1 MDISQEEIKDFLEG
15 RDPQKYI
22 VSIES
27 SYDNNFVNLIIN
39 DPENGK
45 RIEKHKFRPFLWMK
59 TPDMTKFFKGD
70 RRLIK
75 LKMREHMISINQ
87 LRIEDNNGET
97 HPRLESGFKFLVET
111 RGSYRNIINFFKE
124 SGFDMQK
131 EENRRHFLT
140 IGPTEQF
147 LIQTGKRLFKGFDD
161 YADLVR
167 FSFDIET
174 TSLTPETGR
183 ILQIGMKDNRGFEHV
198 LDIESDNEEREAIET
213 FFNIIDELKPD
224 IICGYNS
231 ENFDWTYILG
241 RCELLNLDYK
251 KITKTLKR
259 GMPLYRKQAT
269 LKMGAEME
277 YYQQTVMWGYNILDV
292 WHAVRRAKA
301 INSNIKETGLKYI
314 TKYSKIAKPNRVY
327 VGHDKIAKI
336 WDDDRPYLF
345 NESNGKYIVSP
356 ENKDGYEDW
365 EEVDGKFIIKK
376 YLIDDLWETEQV
388 DYKYNQAT
396 FLLSKLVPSTLQRTS
411 TMGTAALWKI
421 LMCAWSYEN
430 GLAIP
435 DYQSKEKF
443 PGGLSRLLRIGFVP
457 NVVKLDYGSLYPSI
471 QLTHGVFPEVDIT
484 GALKGMLTY
493 LFATRDL
500 YKNLMKKAQKEG
512 DDVGADM
519 YDKKQLPIKIL
530 NNSNFGSVSAPDV
543 YPWGDTD
550 VGAMITCTG
559 RQYLRLMIRFFMEK
573 GFEPIVGDSV
583 TYDTPVYIKYGDDML
598 DILPISDLFDI
609 TGTIEGDQL
618 RDYSDKPYKILTRSG
633 WKDIKY
639 VYRHSTDKQ
648 IHRITTKDRLINVTE
663 DHSLFQ
669 NGKEIKPSELK
680 RFDKLDTY
688 EIPTNNIDTIIT
700 PAKAY
705 LYGFFLGDGSATCSS
720 RKQKYVSRKTGLTN
734 INKGKRSDWKI
745 SNSRIEFL
753 EKLQSILKNEFSIN
767 GLIKNHIKSSR
778 VYNLVVYNK
787 EFTQFFCENFYT
799 GYREKKIPN
808 IILNSTIEV
817 KKAFIEGVCA
827 SDGYGDTI
835 ETCSDIGMKS
845 QVAMCGIGSLLKEL
859 GVEYKIKT
867 RSDKQNFISFSMK
880 NNNRGNSSFTNKT
893 KKKSDEVWKNEIILN
908 KDIEKYVY
916 DVSTEDGTFI
926 CGINGIIAHNTDG
939 FNFKIPEN
947 ANHLTYIGLGNHQ
960 SVVKDKKYVG
970 IEAALAEFNE
980 KYMRGFMKLGIDEV
994 IESTIN
1000 LSRKNY
1006 ADLIDGEVKL
1016 VGNTIKS
1023 AKMPKYIEDFLDK
1036 AIRMLLEGNGTEFIE
1051 LYYENVEMIYNQ
1063 EIPLLK
1069 IASKGKVKQTL
1080 ESYKENTKRKNKAGN
1095 PMPRQAHMELLL
1107 KENINVNLGDTIY
1120 YINTGTKKSHADVKA
1135 KKNKD
1140 GSTDIEFNSSLIL
1153 TNQIENNPELKGE
1166 YNISKYLTAFNT
1178 RIEPL
1183 LVCFNIEIRDQILID
1198 NPSKRQYFTE
1208 KQLELC
1214 SGFPTEPADQDT
1226 LDDVFVMEQ
1235 KEIDFWNKVNVDPE
1249 YMYVTEE
1256 VEPINE
1262 LTKENVNDAEY
1273 F

>member
-1 MDISQEEIKDFLEG
+1 MELSKEEIKDFLEG

-22 VSIES
+22 IGIES
-27 SYDNNFVNLIIN
+27 TYDQNFVNLIIN
-39 DPENGK
+39 DPITGK
-45 RIEKHKFRPFLWMK
+45 RIEKHKFKPFLWMK
-59 TPDMTKFFKGD
+59 SPDMDKFFKGD

-75 LKMREHMISINQ
+75 TKLREHMVTITP
-87 LRIEDNNGET
+87 LKLEDEDGNI
-97 HPRLESGFKFLVET
+97 HKRLEAGFKFLVQT

-124 SGFDMQK
+124 SGIDIQK
-131 EENRRHFLT
+131 EDNRKGFLT
-140 IGPTEQF
+140 LGPTEQF

-198 LDIESDNEEREAIET
+198 LDIESDDEERDAIQT
-213 FFNIIDELKPD
+213 FFTIIDELKPD

-251 KITKTLKR
+251 KITKTLKN

-269 LKMGAEME
+269 LKLGGEME
-277 YYQQTVMWGYNILDV
+277 YYQQTVLWGYNVIDV

-336 WDDDRPYLF
+336 WVDERPYLF
-345 NESNGKYIVSP
+345 NESDGKYMVVP
-356 ENKDGYEDW
+356 EDKTGYEGW

-411 TMGTAALWKI
+411 TMGTAALWKV
-421 LMCAWSYEN
+421 LMCTWSYEN

-435 DYQSKEKF
+435 DYQPKEKF

-471 QLTHGVFPEVDIT
+471 QLTHDVFPEVDIT

-493 LFATRDL
+493 LFAERDL
-500 YKNLMKKAQKEG
+500 YKNLMKKAQREG
-512 DDVGADM
+512 DDKGADM
-519 YDKKQLPIKIL
+519 FDKKQLPIKIL
-530 NNSNFGSVSAPDV
+530 NNSNFGSLSAPDV
-543 YPWGDTD
+543 FPWGDTNI
-550 VGAMITCTG
+550 GAMITCTG
-559 RQYLRLMIRFFMEK
+559 RQYLRLMIKFFMDK

-583 TYDTPVYIKYGDDML
+583 TYDTPVYIKYEDDML

-639 VYRHSTDKQ
+639 VYRHGTEKQ
-648 IHRITTKDRLINVTE
+648 IKSISIKDRGNVDVTE

-669 NGKEIKPSELK
+669 NGVEIKPSSLK
-680 RFDKLDTY
+680 IGEYIDVY
-688 EIPTNNIDTIIT
+688 EN
-700 PAKAY
+700 
-705 LYGFFLGDGSATCSS
+705 GDVG
-720 RKQKYVSRKTGLTN
+720 QGLITN
-734 INKGKRSDWKI
+734 I
-745 SNSRIEFL
+745 
-753 EKLQSILKNEFSIN
+753 
-767 GLIKNHIKSSR
+767 
-778 VYNLVVYNK
+778 
-787 EFTQFFCENFYT
+787 
-799 GYREKKIPN
+799 
-808 IILNSTIEV
+808 
-817 KKAFIEGVCA
+817 
-827 SDGYGDTI
+827 
-835 ETCSDIGMKS
+835 SDINNPDS
-845 QVAMCGIGSLLKEL
+845 N
-859 GVEYKIKT
+859 
-867 RSDKQNFISFSMK
+867 NF
-880 NNNRGNSSFTNKT
+880 
-893 KKKSDEVWKNEIILN
+893 
-908 KDIEKYVY
+908 VY

-926 CGINGIIAHNTDG
+926 IGKGKIIAHNTDG
-939 FNFKIPEN
+939 FNFKIPDN
-947 ANHLTYIGLGNHQ
+947 AKELTYTGLGTHLT
-960 SVVKDKKYVG
+960 VVKDKIYTG

-980 KYMRGFMKLGIDEV
+980 KYMRGFMKLGIDEI

-1036 AIRMLLEGNGTEFIE
+1036 AIRMLLEGKGDEFIE

-1153 TNQIENNPELKGE
+1153 TNQIENNPDLKGE
-1166 YNISKYLTAFNT
+1166 YNVTKYLAAFNT

-1183 LVCFNIEIRDQILID
+1183 IVCFNPEIRSTILID
-1198 NPSKRQYFTE
+1198 NPSDRQYFTK

-1214 SGFPTEPADQDT
+1214 SGFPTDPIDQDT

-1235 KEIDFWNKVNVDPE
+1235 KEVDFWEKVNVNPE
-1249 YMYVTEE
+1249 YMYITEIEPTE
-1256 VEPINE
+1256 VIDVP
-1262 LTKENVNDAEY
+1262 TDTEY

>member
-75 LKMREHMISINQ
+75 LKMREHMVTINQ
-87 LRIEDNNGET
+87 LRTEDNNGET

-140 IGPTEQF
+140 VGPTEQF
-147 LIQTGKRLFKGFDD
+147 LIQTGKRLFKGFED
-161 YADLVR
+161 YGDLVR

-198 LDIESDNEEREAIET
+198 LEIENEDEERSAIET
-213 FFNIIDELKPD
+213 FFMLIDELKPD

-231 ENFDWTYILG
+231 ENFDWSYILG
-241 RCELLNLDYK
+241 RASLLGLEPNR
-251 KITKTLKR
+251 IAKTLKK

-336 WDDDRPYLF
+336 WNDDRPYLF
-345 NESNGKYIVSP
+345 NESDGKYIVSP
-356 ENKDGYEDW
+356 ENKDEYEGW

-512 DDVGADM
+512 DDVVADM

-543 YPWGDTD
+543 YPWGDID

-573 GFEPIVGDSV
+573 GFEPIVGD
-583 TYDTPVYIKYGDDML
+583 
-598 DILPISDLFDI
+598 
-609 TGTIEGDQL
+609 
-618 RDYSDKPYKILTRSG
+618 
-633 WKDIKY
+633 
-639 VYRHSTDKQ
+639 
-648 IHRITTKDRLINVTE
+648 
-663 DHSLFQ
+663 
-669 NGKEIKPSELK
+669 
-680 RFDKLDTY
+680 
-688 EIPTNNIDTIIT
+688 
-700 PAKAY
+700 
-705 LYGFFLGDGSATCSS
+705 
-720 RKQKYVSRKTGLTN
+720 
-734 INKGKRSDWKI
+734 
-745 SNSRIEFL
+745 
-753 EKLQSILKNEFSIN
+753 
-767 GLIKNHIKSSR
+767 
-778 VYNLVVYNK
+778 
-787 EFTQFFCENFYT
+787 
-799 GYREKKIPN
+799 
-808 IILNSTIEV
+808 
-817 KKAFIEGVCA
+817 
-827 SDGYGDTI
+827 
-835 ETCSDIGMKS
+835 
-845 QVAMCGIGSLLKEL
+845 
-859 GVEYKIKT
+859 
-867 RSDKQNFISFSMK
+867 
-880 NNNRGNSSFTNKT
+880 
-893 KKKSDEVWKNEIILN
+893 
-908 KDIEKYVY
+908 
-916 DVSTEDGTFI
+916 
-926 CGINGIIAHNTDG
+926 TDG

-947 ANHLTYIGLGNHQ
+947 ANDLTYIGLGNHQ
-960 SVVKDKKYVG
+960 SVVKDKKYIG

-980 KYMRGFMKLGIDEV
+980 KYMRGFMKLGIDEI

-1006 ADLIDGEVKL
+1006 ADLIDGDVKL

-1023 AKMPKYIEDFLDK
+1023 AKLPKYIEDFLDK
-1036 AIRMLLEGNGTEFIE
+1036 GVRLLLEGNGTEFIE

-1069 IASKGKVKQTL
+1069 IASKSKVKQTL
-1080 ESYKENTKRKNKAGN
+1080 DSYKENTKRKNKAGN

-1107 KENINVNLGDTIY
+1107 KENVSVNLGDTIY
-1120 YINTGTKKSHADVKA
+1120 YVNTGTKKSHADVKA
-1135 KKNKD
+1135 KKLKD
-1140 GSTDIEFNSSLIL
+1140 GTTEIEFNSSLIS
-1153 TNQIENNPELKGE
+1153 TQQIENNPDLKGE
-1166 YNISKYLTAFNT
+1166 YNISKYLSAFNT

-1183 LVCFNIEIRDQILID
+1183 LVCFSPEIRNQILID

-1262 LTKENVNDAEY
+1262 PPKENVNDIEY

>member
-1 MDISQEEIKDFLEG
+1 MELSKEEIKDFLEG

-22 VSIES
+22 IGIES
-27 SYDNNFVNLIIN
+27 TYDQNFVNLIIN
-39 DPENGK
+39 DPITGK
-45 RIEKHKFRPFLWMK
+45 RIEKHKFKPFLWMK
-59 TPDMTKFFKGD
+59 SPDMDKFFKGD

-75 LKMREHMISINQ
+75 TKLREHMITITP
-87 LRIEDNNGET
+87 LKLEDENGNI
-97 HPRLESGFKFLVET
+97 HKRLENGFKFLVQT
-111 RGSYRNIINFFKE
+111 RGSYRNITNFFKE
-124 SGFDMQK
+124 SGIDIQK
-131 EENRRHFLT
+131 EENRKGFLT
-140 IGPTEQF
+140 LGPTEQF
-147 LIQTGKRLFKGFDD
+147 LIQSGKRLFKGFDD

-198 LDIESDNEEREAIET
+198 LDIDSDDEERNAIYT

-251 KITKTLKR
+251 KITKTLKN

-269 LKMGAEME
+269 LKLGGEME
-277 YYQQTVMWGYNILDV
+277 YYQQTVLWGYNVIDV

-336 WDDDRPYLF
+336 WVDERPYLF
-345 NESNGKYIVSP
+345 NESDGKYMVVP
-356 ENKDGYEDW
+356 EDKTGYEGW

-411 TMGTAALWKI
+411 TMGTAALWKV
-421 LMCAWSYEN
+421 LMCTWSYEN

-435 DYQSKEKF
+435 DYQPKEKF

-471 QLTHGVFPEVDIT
+471 QLTHDVFPEVDIT

-493 LFATRDL
+493 LFAERDL
-500 YKNLMKKAQKEG
+500 YKNLMKKAQREG
-512 DDVGADM
+512 DDKGADM
-519 YDKKQLPIKIL
+519 FDKKQLPIKIL
-530 NNSNFGSVSAPDV
+530 NNSNFGSLSAPDV
-543 YPWGDTD
+543 FPWGDTNI
-550 VGAMITCTG
+550 GAMITCTG
-559 RQYLRLMIRFFMEK
+559 RQYLRLMIKFFMDK

-583 TYDTPVYIKYGDDML
+583 TYDTPVYIKYGDDIL

-639 VYRHSTDKQ
+639 VYRHGTEKQ
-648 IHRITTKDRLINVTE
+648 IKSISIKDRGNVDVTE

-669 NGKEIKPSELK
+669 NGVEIKPSSLK
-680 RFDKLDTY
+680 IGEYIDVY
-688 EIPTNNIDTIIT
+688 EN
-700 PAKAY
+700 
-705 LYGFFLGDGSATCSS
+705 GD
-720 RKQKYVSRKTGLTN
+720 VSQGLITN
-734 INKGKRSDWKI
+734 I
-745 SNSRIEFL
+745 
-753 EKLQSILKNEFSIN
+753 
-767 GLIKNHIKSSR
+767 
-778 VYNLVVYNK
+778 
-787 EFTQFFCENFYT
+787 
-799 GYREKKIPN
+799 
-808 IILNSTIEV
+808 
-817 KKAFIEGVCA
+817 
-827 SDGYGDTI
+827 
-835 ETCSDIGMKS
+835 SDIDNP
-845 QVAMCGIGSLLKEL
+845 CPN
-859 GVEYKIKT
+859 
-867 RSDKQNFISFSMK
+867 NF
-880 NNNRGNSSFTNKT
+880 
-893 KKKSDEVWKNEIILN
+893 
-908 KDIEKYVY
+908 VY

-926 CGINGIIAHNTDG
+926 IGKGKIIAHNTDG

-947 ANHLTYIGLGNHQ
+947 AKELTYTGLGTHLT
-960 SVVKDKKYVG
+960 VVKDKIYNG

-1036 AIRMLLEGNGTEFIE
+1036 AIRMLLEGNGNEFIE

-1140 GSTDIEFNSSLIL
+1140 GTTDIEFNSSLIL
-1153 TNQIENNPELKGE
+1153 TNQIENNPDLKGE
-1166 YNISKYLTAFNT
+1166 YNVTKYLVAFNT

-1183 LVCFNIEIRDQILID
+1183 IVCFSPEIRSDILID
-1198 NPSKRQYFTE
+1198 NPSKRQYFTK

-1214 SGFPTEPADQDT
+1214 SGFPTDPIDQDT

-1235 KEIDFWNKVNVDPE
+1235 KEIDFWEKVGANPE
-1249 YMYVTEE
+1249 YMYITEI
-1256 VEPINE
+1256 EPTEIINE
-1262 LTKENVNDAEY
+1262 PTDTEY

>member
-1 MDISQEEIKDFLEG
+1 MELSKEEIKDFLEG

-22 VSIES
+22 IGIES
-27 SYDNNFVNLIIN
+27 TYDQNFVNLIIN
-39 DPENGK
+39 DPITGK
-45 RIEKHKFRPFLWMK
+45 RIEKHKFKPFLWMK
-59 TPDMTKFFKGD
+59 SPDMDKFFKGD

-75 LKMREHMISINQ
+75 TKLREHMVTITP
-87 LRIEDNNGET
+87 LKLEDEDGNI
-97 HPRLESGFKFLVET
+97 HKRLEAGFKFLVQT

-124 SGFDMQK
+124 SGIDIQK
-131 EENRRHFLT
+131 EENRKGFLT
-140 IGPTEQF
+140 LGPTEQF

-198 LDIESDNEEREAIET
+198 LDIESDDEERDAIQT
-213 FFNIIDELKPD
+213 FFTIIDELKPD

-251 KITKTLKR
+251 KITKTLKN

-269 LKMGAEME
+269 LKLGGEME
-277 YYQQTVMWGYNILDV
+277 YYQQTVLWGYNVIDV

-336 WDDDRPYLF
+336 WVDERPYLF
-345 NESNGKYIVSP
+345 NESDGKYMVLP
-356 ENKDGYEDW
+356 EDKTGYEGW

-411 TMGTAALWKI
+411 TMGTAALWKV
-421 LMCAWSYEN
+421 LMCTWSYEN

-435 DYQSKEKF
+435 DYQPKEKF

-471 QLTHGVFPEVDIT
+471 QLTHDVFPEVDIT

-493 LFATRDL
+493 LFAERDL
-500 YKNLMKKAQKEG
+500 YKNLMKKAQREG
-512 DDVGADM
+512 DDKGADM
-519 YDKKQLPIKIL
+519 FDKKQLPIKIL
-530 NNSNFGSVSAPDV
+530 NNSNFGSLSAPDV
-543 YPWGDTD
+543 FPWGDTNI
-550 VGAMITCTG
+550 GAMITCTG
-559 RQYLRLMIRFFMEK
+559 RQYLRLMIKFFMDK
-573 GFEPIVGDSV
+573 GFEPIVGD
-583 TYDTPVYIKYGDDML
+583 
-598 DILPISDLFDI
+598 
-609 TGTIEGDQL
+609 
-618 RDYSDKPYKILTRSG
+618 
-633 WKDIKY
+633 
-639 VYRHSTDKQ
+639 
-648 IHRITTKDRLINVTE
+648 
-663 DHSLFQ
+663 
-669 NGKEIKPSELK
+669 
-680 RFDKLDTY
+680 
-688 EIPTNNIDTIIT
+688 
-700 PAKAY
+700 
-705 LYGFFLGDGSATCSS
+705 
-720 RKQKYVSRKTGLTN
+720 
-734 INKGKRSDWKI
+734 
-745 SNSRIEFL
+745 
-753 EKLQSILKNEFSIN
+753 
-767 GLIKNHIKSSR
+767 
-778 VYNLVVYNK
+778 
-787 EFTQFFCENFYT
+787 
-799 GYREKKIPN
+799 
-808 IILNSTIEV
+808 
-817 KKAFIEGVCA
+817 
-827 SDGYGDTI
+827 
-835 ETCSDIGMKS
+835 
-845 QVAMCGIGSLLKEL
+845 
-859 GVEYKIKT
+859 
-867 RSDKQNFISFSMK
+867 
-880 NNNRGNSSFTNKT
+880 
-893 KKKSDEVWKNEIILN
+893 
-908 KDIEKYVY
+908 
-916 DVSTEDGTFI
+916 
-926 CGINGIIAHNTDG
+926 TDG
-939 FNFKIPEN
+939 FNFKIPDN
-947 ANHLTYIGLGNHQ
+947 AKELTYTGLGTHLT
-960 SVVKDKKYVG
+960 VVKDKIYTG

-980 KYMRGFMKLGIDEV
+980 KYMRGFMKLGIDEI

-1036 AIRMLLEGNGTEFIE
+1036 AIRMLLEGKGDEFIE

-1153 TNQIENNPELKGE
+1153 TNQIENNPDLKGE
-1166 YNISKYLTAFNT
+1166 YNVTKYLAAFNT

-1183 LVCFNIEIRDQILID
+1183 IVCFNPEIRSSILID
-1198 NPSKRQYFTE
+1198 NPSDRQYFTK

-1214 SGFPTEPADQDT
+1214 SGFPTDPIDQDT

-1235 KEIDFWNKVNVDPE
+1235 KEVDFWEKVNVNPE
-1249 YMYVTEE
+1249 YMYITEI
-1256 VEPINE
+1256 EPTETINE
-1262 LTKENVNDAEY
+1262 PTDTEY